1 LTPSNNSNSNHL
13 KARVKVTPKK
23 ENKVKV
29 RSQTAKVAAKKIRKT
44 PREIAPK
51 AMNLQLKMRAKLRVR
66 ASPMT
71 MILREPKKKAAI
83 YAHVS

>member
-1 LTPSNNSNSNHL
+1 
-13 KARVKVTPKK
+13 
-23 ENKVKV
+23 
-29 RSQTAKVAAKKIRKT
+29 
-44 PREIAPK
+44 
-51 AMNLQLKMRAKLRVR
+51 MNLKLKMRVR